1 MFEGAFFLR
10 GERSVIDAGAFFGDL
25 ALAFG
30 GLMFGDDVSG
40 EADGGSGGGADG
52 DGLANGGTSDTG
64 DGAGEDAGAA
74 SEGGG
79 IFSWGEIGAAGGEEG
94 DGGSEGDL
102 GKGFIFHREFLGEES
117 WIFQGMVWESLRGEG
132 EMIF

>member
-1 MFEGAFFLR
+1 LGGSVFVFEGIDGEVAEIFLFEGAFFLR
-10 GERSVIDAGAFFGDL
+10 GERAVVEAGAFFGEV

-52 DGLANGGTSDTG
+52 DGLANGGTGDAG

-74 SEGGG
+74 SVGGG
-79 IFSWGEIGAAGGEEG
+79 IFAWGEIGAAGGEDG
-94 DGGSEGDL
+94 DRGSDGDL
-102 GKGFIFHREFLGEES
+102 GKGFIFHRRFLGE
-117 WIFQGMVWESLRGEG
+117 G
-132 EMIF
+132 